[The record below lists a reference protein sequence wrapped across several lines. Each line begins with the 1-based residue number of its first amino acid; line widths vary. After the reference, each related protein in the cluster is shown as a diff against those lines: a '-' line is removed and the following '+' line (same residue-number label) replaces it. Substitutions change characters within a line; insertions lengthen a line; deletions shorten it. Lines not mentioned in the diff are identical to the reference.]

1 MVIIDAANY
10 MYYHAGQDHLNLGE
24 SNDVL
29 LCKYFGFSFPQVTW
43 PNLGGAL
50 SSHQKVTSF
59 CQESHQHDQWPKLWS
74 IEKANSQPRIS
85 TNSNENQS
93 NRKIRINDIKCEI
106 YLLTFSSDKW
116 PLKWAQLF
124 SVAGPSCV
132 KYRPIPLHTNVS
144 A

>member
-1 MVIIDAANY
+1 
-10 MYYHAGQDHLNLGE
+10 MYYYAGQDHLNLGE
-24 SNDVL
+24 SSDVL
-29 LCKYFGFSFPQVTW
+29 FCKYFGFSSPKVTW

-59 CQESHQHDQWPKLWS
+59 CQESINNDLSYDPLR
-74 IEKANSQPRIS
+74 QPRIS
-85 TNSNENQS
+85 TDSNENQS
-93 NRKIRINDIKCEI
+93 NGKIRINDIKCEI

-124 SVAGPSCV
+124 SVPGPRCV
-132 KYRPIPLHTNVS
+132 KYRPIPLHTNVV